1 MPILTRRQKVFSD
14 LETVFAFFED
24 PLNLEI
30 ITPPWLHFEVHE
42 ATDDRVRLGTEI
54 AYKLKWQVFP
64 MSWRSRISEYEP
76 RVLFADEM
84 IHGPYQRWYHRHLF
98 EEVPGGVLVTDVVDY
113 KLPFGLLGWIA
124 HRLVIREQLERI
136 FNYRS
141 NVIAEIFHSGAVIE
155 PR

>member
-1 MPILTRRQKVFSD
+1 
-14 LETVFAFFED
+14 
-24 PLNLEI
+24 
-30 ITPPWLHFEVHE
+30 
-42 ATDDRVRLGTEI
+42 
-54 AYKLKWQVFP
+54 

>member
-1 MPILTRRQKVFSD
+1 MPILTRRQKVLSD

-84 IHGPYQRWYHRHLF
+84 LQGPYRHWYHRHLF
-98 EEVPGGVLVTDVVDY
+98 EEVPGGILVTDVVNY
-113 KLPFGLLGWIA
+113 ELPFSLLGEIA
-124 HRLVIREQLERI
+124 HRFVIREQLERI
-136 FNYRS
+136 FDYRGD
-141 NVIAEIFHSGAVIE
+141 VIAEIFHSGAVVGLG
-155 PR
+155 